1 MNNGLIL
8 LTGLPPHEGHR
19 QLILWASQFFINKL
33 TVLVC
38 GTANDILSVD
48 LRRDAI
54 AEECASMKNVTFVSL
69 EHNLPDY
76 PEQHNGTLEEF
87 DKLWVDKIY
96 EYVPDLDKDD
106 YLFASDTYGARFA
119 GNLGVKFAPFDPNR
133 EIVKVSATKIRR
145 EPFVNFGRIVP
156 AMQRHLRMTVTM
168 FGAESTGKSTMGR
181 HLATRYNSIYV
192 PEWARPYL
200 EALPT
205 PEITDSRM
213 AMIIR
218 GQFAV
223 QNSTKTLNGNP
234 FIVQDTDLLSTLG
247 YFKLSGIGDPIDVKF
262 CENLC
267 RNTKSDLYIVMNGN
281 IRFTPDPLRYG
292 ITKRESS
299 DQFWIDLLEEFGCKY
314 HYVKSIN
321 PIAQQEEVEY
331 VVKNAFYAKNPVFGY
346 ERI

>member
-1 MNNGLIL
+1 MNNGVIL
-8 LTGLPPHEGHR
+8 LTGLPPHEGHK
-19 QLILWASQFFINKL
+19 QLVIWASQFCINKL

-38 GTANDILSVD
+38 GTAADILSVD
-48 LRRDAI
+48 SRRDAL
-54 AEECASMKNVTFVSL
+54 EESCREFKNVRFISL

-106 YLFASDTYGARFA
+106 FLFASDTYGARFA
-119 GNLGVKFAPFDPNR
+119 ANLGVRFAPFDPNR
-133 EIVKVSATKIRR
+133 DIVKVSATKIRR
-145 EPFVNFGRIVP
+145 DPFNNFGKILP
-156 AMQRHLRMTVTM
+156 LMQDQLRMVVTM

-181 HLATRYNSIYV
+181 HLAGRFNSIYV

-205 PEITDSRM
+205 PETTDERM

-218 GQFAV
+218 GQLAA
-223 QNSTKTLNGNP
+223 QISSRHILGNP
-234 FIVQDTDLLSTLG
+234 FIFQDTDLLSTLG
-247 YFKLSGIGDPIDVKF
+247 YFKIYGGNVPEDISF
-262 CENLC
+262 CEEMFEE
-267 RNTKSDLYIVMNGN
+267 TKSDLYIVMNGG

-299 DQFWIDLLEEFGCKY
+299 DQFWIDLLEQYGCNY

-331 VVKNAFYAKNPVFGY
+331 VVKNAFYANNPVFGY
-346 ERI
+346 ERV